1 LSLQAITYKD
11 LYDKGIILRVAAAFN
26 KKNISI
32 KSRCFL
38 GSLKKKNMWGFIKTR
53 MYTINMFS
61 AKKIFFD
68 S

>member
-38 GSLKKKNMWGFIKTR
+38 GALKKKYEGVYQNKNV
-53 MYTINMFS
+53 YHKHVFS
-61 AKKIFFD
+61 EKNFL
-68 S
+68 

>member
-1 LSLQAITYKD
+1 
-11 LYDKGIILRVAAAFN
+11 VAAAFN

-38 GSLKKKNMWGFIKTR
+38 GSLKKKNMRGFIKTG